1 MLDAFVEVGLAMEVD
16 LIDEVGL
23 PAEDDELPPPEEAPN
38 ARILAAACS
47 ATTTMYDVGLVVTIL
62 G

>member
-1 MLDAFVEVGLAMEVD
+1 VLDAFVEVGLAMEVD

-23 PAEDDELPPPEEAPN
+23 PAEDDELPPPEEAPS

-47 ATTTMYDVGLVVTIL
+47 ATTTM
-62 G
+62 